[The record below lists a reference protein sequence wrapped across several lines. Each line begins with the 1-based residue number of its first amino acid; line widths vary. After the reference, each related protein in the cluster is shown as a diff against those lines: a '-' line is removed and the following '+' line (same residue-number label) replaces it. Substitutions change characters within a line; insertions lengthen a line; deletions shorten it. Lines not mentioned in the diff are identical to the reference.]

1 MNAVHHRPNGPWH
14 PDPQPPVP
22 RATFGKHEHLCGTLR
37 IRAVATTGRGV
48 NEHPFKLVGRI
59 MALTEPVSAQVA
71 FAVPKRNLRHA
82 VDRNRMKRLMR
93 EAYRLNKAP
102 HMERLA
108 AKGIQVAWL
117 FVFQAQ
123 QAVSYAET
131 EQKISRALTR
141 WMEQH
146 G

>member
-1 MNAVHHRPNGPWH
+1 MAEHRH
-14 PDPQPPVP
+14 
-22 RATFGKHEHLCGTLR
+22 TFPKSERLCGTLR
-37 IRAVATTGRGV
+37 IKELATTGRSV
-48 NEHPFKLVGRI
+48 NEPPIRITGKL
-59 MALTEPVSAQVA
+59 MTLPTEAPAQAA
-71 FAVPKRNLRHA
+71 FAVPRRNLKRA

-102 HMERLA
+102 HVERLT

-123 QAVSYAET
+123 QPVDHAET